1 MFSWILIIHNVH
13 WKCGYFIICRKGQCS
28 SCEYLMIKDRVIV
41 DGVKQNTVIKVIVKF
56 NVNKTLNMDYKPSKE
71 IRILVKS

>member
-1 MFSWILIIHNVH
+1 
-13 WKCGYFIICRKGQCS
+13 
-28 SCEYLMIKDRVIV
+28 MIKDRVIV
-41 DGVKQNTVIKVIVKF
+41 DGVKQNTVIKDIVKS